1 MKEARRDVTEY
12 PVFIGPESDHCLLLS
27 LPDSLIDSRLINLID
42 VTLAFEDASSKL
54 VEVVTTADV
63 DNEAL
68 AAWQQFVADLDA
80 EIWS

>member
-1 MKEARRDVTEY
+1 MTNWLTD
-12 PVFIGPESDHCLLLS
+12 SCLA
-27 LPDSLIDSRLINLID
+27 NLID

-68 AAWQQFVADLDA
+68 DAWQQFVADLDA